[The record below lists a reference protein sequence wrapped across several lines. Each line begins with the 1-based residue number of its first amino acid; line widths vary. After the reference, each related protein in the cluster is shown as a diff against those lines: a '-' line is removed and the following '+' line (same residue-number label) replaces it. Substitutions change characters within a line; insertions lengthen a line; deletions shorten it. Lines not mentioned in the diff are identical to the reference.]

1 MKKYK
6 ITVNGQSYEVEVEEI
21 GGETQ
26 PTAPIQQKSAVE
38 AKPEEKQQPAS
49 AAPAPKPAAAS
60 PKPATDTVGK
70 TTIEAP
76 MPGTILS
83 IKAKSGAQVSKGDV
97 IMILEAMKMENEI
110 FAPESGTV
118 TIEVTEGTS
127 VNTGDLLAVIE

>member
-6 ITVNGQSYEVEVEEI
+6 ITVNGQTYEVEVEEL
-21 GGETQ
+21 GGEKQ
-26 PTAPIQQKSAVE
+26 PAGPIAPKPTE
-38 AKPEEKQQPAS
+38 KAKPEEKQQPAS

>member
-21 GGETQ
+21 GGEKQ
-26 PTAPIQQKSAVE
+26 PAGPIQQKSAVE

>member
-6 ITVNGQSYEVEVEEI
+6 ITVNGQTYEVEVEEI
-21 GGETQ
+21 GGEKQ
-26 PTAPIQQKSAVE
+26 PRPIQQKSAVE